1 MRSMAYTSEQLTQV
15 EAALASGT
23 LRVEINGRVVQYQS
37 PEMLMR
43 LRDQMRAELGES
55 VPSAARG
62 RAWNPITGR
71 GL

>member
-1 MRSMAYTSEQLTQV
+1 MAYTSEQLTQV

-23 LRVEINGRVVQYQS
+23 LRVEINGRVVQYHS

-43 LRDQMRAELGES
+43 LRDQIRAELGES
-55 VPSAARG
+55 VPTTARG
-62 RAWNPITGR
+62 RAWHPITGK